1 MMIKVVLTC
10 DNTLG
15 TVPTQCSYSHTIGT
29 QYSTSVSEEMSI
41 SEGIEATME
50 SNFLDIMSAGLKYSH
65 TTGYNWGQE
74 SSEAKSKQV
83 TTTVDTTVPAGII

>member
-1 MMIKVVLTC
+1 MMIKIVLTC

-15 TVPTQCSYSHTIGT
+15 TVPIQCSYSHTIGT
-29 QYSTSVSEEMSI
+29 QYSDSVSKEMSI
-41 SEGIEATME
+41 STGIEASME
-50 SNFLDIMSAGLKYSH
+50 SNFMDILSAGLKVSH

-83 TTTVDTTVPAGII
+83 TTTVDTTVPAGIT